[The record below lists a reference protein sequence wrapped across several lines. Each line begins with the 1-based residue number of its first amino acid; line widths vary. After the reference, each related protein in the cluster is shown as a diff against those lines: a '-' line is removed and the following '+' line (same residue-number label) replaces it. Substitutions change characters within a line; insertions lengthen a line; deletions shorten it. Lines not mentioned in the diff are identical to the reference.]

1 MDKVYNDLKERSN
14 LIGSIILGCAAFSS
28 IITLERPDYNLF
40 LFVFIAYTMFWKENE
55 LKPIQK
61 IITLERRLF
70 TFVLTISLLVD
81 VIWTLSHS
89 NLNSSF
95 IIYLSWIELVI
106 KIFVIII
113 VFVMWQGNK
122 SESSKSELEGT
133 GFKEFEEEASI
144 I

>member
-1 MDKVYNDLKERSN
+1 MEKIYEFLKKRSN

-61 IITLERRLF
+61 IINLERMLF

-81 VIWTLSHS
+81 LIWILTHS

-95 IIYLSWIELVI
+95 IIYLSWIEFFI
-106 KIFVIII
+106 KILVSG
-113 VFVMWQGNK
+113 VAFVMWQGNK
-122 SESSKSELEGT
+122 RESSKSELEGT
-133 GFKEFEEEASI
+133 GFKEFEEES
-144 I
+144 